1 MYTAAASIT
10 NSISSVLTAGP
21 PGGLCAAGKNLPV
34 PLILLQP
41 PYLLPASPV
50 RFIETIWGRILACN
64 RPMIA
69 AGITLILAAVLL
81 RRIPRL
87 SKEDWII
94 NSRRTI
100 TGLGILL
107 IALSFTA
114 GNGNGFGVGSGDG
127 IGIGDETS
135 SGSQQTQEDPDPDGE
150 QDGSDDMEQD
160 AGADRTGNSENP
172 DRLPT
177 AKITDGCGL
186 VSEKTFTVRNSSVR
200 LKSWKKLSG
209 KDIRTA
215 WSCLCRMTTRMILPI
230 HRSFRFWKPTRLP
243 VRRRLCNERERNT
256 Q

>member
-50 RFIETIWGRILACN
+50 RVIETIWGRILACN

-177 AKITDGCGL
+177 LSDTETVIRIRGKNIYCQEQQCMIEELEEAVRKGYKDGMVMLVQDDYADDITYSQVIQILETYKIT
-186 VSEKTFTVRNSSVR
+186 
-200 LKSWKKLSG
+200 
-209 KDIRTA
+209 
-215 WSCLCRMTTRMILPI
+215 
-230 HRSFRFWKPTRLP
+230 
-243 VRRRLCNERERNT
+243 REEET
-256 Q
+256 L

>member
-1 MYTAAASIT
+1 MYVHSSRINYQFYKQRPDGGTARRSVCGRQKSAGPSYSAAAA
-10 NSISSVLTAGP
+10 LF
-21 PGGLCAAGKNLPV
+21 AA
-34 PLILLQP
+34 
-41 PYLLPASPV
+41 V
-50 RFIETIWGRILACN
+50 RFIEAIWGRILACN

-135 SGSQQTQEDPDPDGE
+135 SGSQQTQEDPDPDEE

-160 AGADRTGNSENP
+160 AGADRAGNSENL

-177 AKITDGCGL
+177 LSDTETVIRIRGKNIYCQEQQCTIEELEEAVRKGYKDGMVMLVQDDYADDITYSQVIRILETYKIT
-186 VSEKTFTVRNSSVR
+186 
-200 LKSWKKLSG
+200 
-209 KDIRTA
+209 
-215 WSCLCRMTTRMILPI
+215 
-230 HRSFRFWKPTRLP
+230 
-243 VRRRLCNERERNT
+243 REEET
-256 Q
+256 L

>member
-21 PGGLCAAGKNLPV
+21 PGGLCAAGKNLSV
-34 PLILLQP
+34 QLILLQP

-50 RFIETIWGRILACN
+50 RFIEAVWGRILACN

-172 DRLPT
+172 GRLPT
-177 AKITDGCGL
+177 LSDTETVIRIRGKNIYCQEQQCTIEELEEAVRKGYKDGMVMLVQDDYADDITYSQVIQILETYKIT
-186 VSEKTFTVRNSSVR
+186 
-200 LKSWKKLSG
+200 
-209 KDIRTA
+209 
-215 WSCLCRMTTRMILPI
+215 
-230 HRSFRFWKPTRLP
+230 
-243 VRRRLCNERERNT
+243 REEET
-256 Q
+256 L